1 MSERA
6 NQEAQRTVPRSS
18 RAGTPMGAGRIVSAV
33 LLAGTGLTAGLALSG
48 VEGPIRLVATVGFF
62 LLAPGWAVTATV
74 SPPGPV
80 VTSARW
86 AVAVAVSAGL
96 DALVAETM
104 LLLGWYPRF
113 AFGGLLAV
121 SAVLLAGHLG
131 IRRGRAG

>member
-1 MSERA
+1 VSPA
-6 NQEAQRTVPRSS
+6 
-18 RAGTPMGAGRIVSAV
+18 RIVSAV

-48 VEGPIRLVATVGFF
+48 VEGPVRLVATIGFF

-74 SPPGPV
+74 SPPGPAA

-96 DALVAETM
+96 DALIAETM
-104 LLLGWYPRF
+104 LLLGWYPVP
-113 AFGGLLAV
+113 AFGALLAV